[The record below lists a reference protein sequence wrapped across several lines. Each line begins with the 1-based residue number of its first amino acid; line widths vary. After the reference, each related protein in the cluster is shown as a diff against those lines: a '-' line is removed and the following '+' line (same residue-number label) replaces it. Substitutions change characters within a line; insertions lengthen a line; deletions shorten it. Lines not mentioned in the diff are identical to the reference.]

1 MPMHEAATP
10 GGDYSFARSSTATVS
25 AVTSTPTTDPQL
37 SRTELRVLS
46 SIDERALVEDLVS
59 MIQVP
64 SVTGTDA
71 ESDLQH
77 RHAARLAALG
87 FDVDTWKL
95 DLDELAAHPDH
106 PGTEAPRAEGYGVV
120 GVLGPTEVPALIL
133 QGHVDVVPTGDL
145 ARWADQD
152 PWSGQ
157 VRHGAVHGRG
167 ACDMKAGLAANL
179 AVARA
184 MVDSG
189 VILERPLALHAVI
202 SEEDGGL
209 GAFATMLRGH
219 RGDAAII
226 TEPTSGKVV
235 VANAGALTFQLR
247 VEGRAA
253 HGSTRLAGHSALD
266 AFWPVHTALTELE
279 RCRNT
284 RPDPLF
290 AGNPLPYPVSI
301 GKVRTGDWASSVPD
315 LLVAEG
321 RLGVQL
327 DEPPAAARR
336 ALELAVTEACGRDPW
351 LREHP
356 VEVTWPGGQFA
367 SGRVTTDH
375 HLVEEVVAAIGAAE
389 RRDPDLGAAPYGSDL
404 RLYAGIGGIPTLHYG
419 PGDVGLAHSPREH
432 VDIDE
437 LLRTTRTLAVLAA
450 RRCGAHL

>member
-1 MPMHEAATP
+1 M
-10 GGDYSFARSSTATVS
+10 ATVN
-25 AVTSTPTTDPQL
+25 AMTLTPTTMPQL
-37 SRTELRVLS
+37 SRAELRLLDAIS
-46 SIDERALVEDLVS
+46 EHELVEDLVS

-106 PGTEAPRAEGYGVV
+106 PGTEARRTEGYGVV
-120 GVLGPTEVPALIL
+120 GVLGPTEMPALIL

-145 ARWADQD
+145 ARWDNQD

-157 VRHGAVHGRG
+157 VRHGAVRGRG

-184 MVDSG
+184 MADSG

-247 VEGRAA
+247 VEGRAT

-266 AFWPVHTALTELE
+266 AFWPVHAALAELE
-279 RCRNT
+279 RRRNT
-284 RPDPLF
+284 RADPLF
-290 AGNPLPYPVSI
+290 ADNPLPYPISI
-301 GKVRTGDWASSVPD
+301 GTVRTGDWASSVPD
-315 LLVAEG
+315 LLLAEG

-327 DEPPAAARR
+327 DEAPAAARR
-336 ALELAVTEACGRDPW
+336 SLERAVTEACDRDPW

-367 SGRVTTDH
+367 SGRIDTDH
-375 HLVEEVVAAIGAAE
+375 QLVTEVVSAIGAAE
-389 RRDPDLGAAPYGSDL
+389 GRKSVLGAAPYGSDL

-419 PGDVGLAHSPREH
+419 PGDASLAHSPREH
-432 VDIDE
+432 VDVDE

-450 RRCGAHL
+450 RRCGVHF

>member
-1 MPMHEAATP
+1 MLFLGSH
-10 GGDYSFARSSTATVS
+10 SLATVS
-25 AVTSTPTTDPQL
+25 AVALTPTTRPQL
-37 SRTELRVLS
+37 SRAELRVLDA
-46 SIDERALVEDLVS
+46 IDEHALVEDLVS

-77 RHAARLAALG
+77 RHAGRLATLG

-95 DLDELAAHPDH
+95 DLDALAAHPDH
-106 PGTEAPRAEGYGVV
+106 PGTEAPRTEGYGVV
-120 GVLGPTEVPALIL
+120 GVLGPTGMPALIL

-145 ARWADQD
+145 ARWADQN

-179 AVARA
+179 AVAGA

-189 VILERPLALHAVI
+189 VALERPFALHAVI

-247 VEGRAA
+247 VEGRAT
-253 HGSTRLAGHSALD
+253 HGSTRLSGHSALD
-266 AFWPVHTALTELE
+266 AFWPVHAALVELE
-279 RCRNT
+279 RRRNT
-284 RPDPLF
+284 RPDPLY
-290 AGNPLPYPVSI
+290 ADNPLPYPISI
-301 GKVRTGDWASSVPD
+301 GTVRAGDWASSVPD
-315 LLVAEG
+315 LLVAAG
-321 RLGVQL
+321 RLGVHL
-327 DEPPAAARR
+327 GEPPAVARR
-336 ALELAVTEACGRDPW
+336 ALERAVTEACDRDPW

-367 SGRVTTDH
+367 SGRIDTDH
-375 HLVEEVVAAIGAAE
+375 RLVAEVVSAIGAAE
-389 RRDPDLGAAPYGSDL
+389 GRKAPLGAAPYGSDL
-404 RLYAGIGGIPTLHYG
+404 RLYAGIGDIPTLHYG
-419 PGDVGLAHSPREH
+419 PGDVGLAHGPREH

-450 RRCGAHL
+450 RRCDAHL